1 MIEMGAHIEAI
12 KQRLGHSSIRVTSD
26 VYGSL
31 LPTVDESIT
40 AGFDAR
46 FGSAC
51 GENVVNGAAGTHN
64 SVPKERETAG
74 QGGGGEG
81 T

>member
-31 LPTVDESIT
+31 LPTVDESVT
-40 AGFDAR
+40 AGLEAR
-46 FGSAC
+46 FNA
-51 GENVVNGAAGTHN
+51 VTPAARRDQ
-64 SVPKERETAG
+64 SSS
-74 QGGGGEG
+74 
-81 T
+81 